1 MNVICIIK
9 IKTIHSYDMKRTS
22 IQNIIEEADLFC
34 RLEEK

>member
-9 IKTIHSYDMKRTS
+9 IKTIHSHDMKRTS
-22 IQNIIEEADLFC
+22 IQNIIEEADMFC